1 MIGWK
6 RTYFD
11 LETLEWK
18 GCPIL
23 RTACECVSEYG
34 RRMTFLQVS
43 RTKSV
48 VLPRREAIYAA
59 AALARVSIVSYEAT
73 TFLLRVPMHAPL
85 PEPCARLA
93 CISSGNV
100 GAIDDGAVLYSP
112 VPPRVAGLI
121 LASLGQSFT

>member
-1 MIGWK
+1 MLTGGELVGAVGGGGVA
-6 RTYFD
+6 YV
-11 LETLEWK
+11 
-18 GCPIL
+18 
-23 RTACECVSEYG
+23 A
-34 RRMTFLQVS
+34 
-43 RTKSV
+43 
-48 VLPRREAIYAA
+48 REDCARAAA